1 MVVQSFVGYRH
12 GSWHCLLHKTKGSS
26 PHYCAL
32 TPIVCCYSCRGIAH
46 PPHRK
51 TRHNT
56 PPTRQSNYHY
66 INKNGENEK
75 LPFTILLNK
84 FSVSYHAGNMAAMD
98 YASNV
103 TIVKDNKRSQQNI
116 SMNNIYTGAG
126 VRLYQSSFDED
137 MKGSYLSVNS
147 DPYGIPVTYTG
158 YALLFF
164 ALVAM
169 LVEPKGNFRRLLR
182 NNVAKGTVSILL
194 LLFSAAANAQ
204 TTLPK
209 ATANQFGKLLI
220 VYNGRICPIETYA
233 IDFTKKL
240 YGKASYK
247 GFTPCQIL
255 TGFLFWQKE
264 WMGEPILQIRVEK
277 CEQKCT

>member
-1 MVVQSFVGYRH
+1 MQVKKTLQKVYVAIIVVMAVATIIGKYTGLDYVSDNIFGAWWFSLLWAIGTALGIVYFIKQKVRRPIIVLLHLSFVVILAGA
-12 GSWHCLLHKTKGSS
+12 LLTH
-26 PHYCAL
+26 L
-32 TPIVCCYSCRGIAH
+32 N
-46 PPHRK
+46 RK

-56 PPTRQSNYHY
+56 PPTRQGNYHY

-126 VRLYQSSFDED
+126 IRLYQSSFDED

-169 LVEPKGNFRRLLR
+169 LV
-182 NNVAKGTVSILL
+182 
-194 LLFSAAANAQ
+194 
-204 TTLPK
+204 
-209 ATANQFGKLLI
+209 
-220 VYNGRICPIETYA
+220 
-233 IDFTKKL
+233 
-240 YGKASYK
+240 
-247 GFTPCQIL
+247 
-255 TGFLFWQKE
+255 
-264 WMGEPILQIRVEK
+264 
-277 CEQKCT
+277 